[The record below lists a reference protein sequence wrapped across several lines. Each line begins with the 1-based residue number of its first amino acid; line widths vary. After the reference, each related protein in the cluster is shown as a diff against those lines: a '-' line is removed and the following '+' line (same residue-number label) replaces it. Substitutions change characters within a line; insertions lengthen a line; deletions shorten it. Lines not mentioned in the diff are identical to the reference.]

1 MITVRLQGRPTR
13 CQQPFVSCPGKSSAV
28 DLQLPG
34 GWETAFFKQEPQ
46 TVPFMEA
53 SWRDKQNQGAVKEI
67 EKCGKTRKG
76 GQDKHRFV
84 QLGQGRKGARLL
96 LVLSTH
102 TVNRSFDFLVRTIKR
117 AIASNSFLDYF
128 SPCYIQAEI

>member
-1 MITVRLQGRPTR
+1 MRKDKEGRA
-13 CQQPFVSCPGKSSAV
+13 GEH
-28 DLQLPG
+28 G
-34 GWETAFFKQEPQ
+34 
-46 TVPFMEA
+46 
-53 SWRDKQNQGAVKEI
+53 
-67 EKCGKTRKG
+67 
-76 GQDKHRFV
+76 FV
-84 QLGQGRKGARLL
+84 QLGQGRKGACLL